1 MGSGDAGA
9 ADLRWVFRPAPDREV
24 KIRALDGLP
33 VHSVRATGVDGLTDV
48 VLSDGTHLRVA
59 RTEIVAE

>member
-9 ADLRWVFRPAPDREV
+9 ADLRWIFRPSPDREV
-24 KIRALDGLP
+24 TIRALDGLP
-33 VHSVRATGVDGLTDV
+33 VHSVKATGVDGFTDV
-48 VLSDGTHLRVA
+48 VLSDGTHLRAA